1 MAVRFDAAARRA
13 IDLAMT
19 EVENRNHATLDSIHL
34 LLGLLQTPDSAVAR
48 ACTVLGVSSQA
59 VHQEALS
66 YLKVGQGSGSMLT
79 VEIAGIAED
88 ILQRA
93 SILSIERG
101 GDVVTDLDI
110 FIALAERDDTSAN
123 RLLRKV
129 GLTAPKLT
137 GAQTAA
143 ALLTTAPSAGRPD
156 QASASARNS
165 PMAAASIT
173 TTRVGI
179 GYDSH
184 RFAEGGPLVLGGIA
198 IPGDIH
204 LAGHSDGDAIAH
216 ALTDAI
222 LGAAALGDIG
232 EMFSDTDPANR
243 GRHSLEML
251 AAGVA
256 RARAAGWMVQQVDV
270 VVVTEALRI
279 APHRAAMAAA
289 LAGAL
294 GVEVSAVSI
303 KGKTNEGMGW
313 IGRGEG
319 IACMAVATLVAAVR
333 GAA

>member
-48 ACTVLGVSSQA
+48 ACTALGASSQA

-79 VEIAGIAED
+79 VEIGGIAED

-93 SILSIERG
+93 SVLSTQRG

-110 FIALAERDDTSAN
+110 FIALAEREDTSAN

-129 GLTAPKLT
+129 GLTAPKLA
-137 GAQTAA
+137 GAQAAA
-143 ALLTTAPSAGRPD
+143 ALLTAPSAGRPD

-165 PMAAASIT
+165 PVAAASIS

-198 IPGDIH
+198 IPGDTH

-232 EMFSDTDPANR
+232 EMFSDTDLANR
-243 GRHSLEML
+243 GRNSLAML
-251 AAGVA
+251 GAGVA
-256 RARAAGWMVQQVDV
+256 RARTAGWIVQQVDV
-270 VVVTEALRI
+270 VVVLEQPRI

-289 LAGAL
+289 LARAL
-294 GVEVSAVSI
+294 GVGVAAVSI

-319 IACMAVATLVAAVR
+319 IACMAVATLVAAPR